1 MRQLA
6 VVTFLVLATVTAV
19 AEDKLVLKDGQVV
32 TGEIISVS
40 RGDVQIRSGGETIRV
55 PRWAI
60 EKMEREGT
68 EGQVETLEPADIPRR
83 GKPRRV
89 LPSPSLVNRD
99 IPEATPEVLAWVDV
113 CIQKLAS
120 QDEGVSK
127 SAIAALR
134 YLGPTARPA
143 LEEAAAG
150 DDETTARNAEKV
162 LAHIDRVEARIA
174 EQKSGEGQ
182 NRRRSAATL
191 SKTLGLSDEQV
202 PEFKAILDDHY
213 RKQTALARS
222 VRKGDV
228 ERDDANRQLVQLRAD
243 VEEKLAKVLTKE
255 QMERFVKTVPRPGTE
270 AASP

>member
-6 VVTFLVLATVTAV
+6 VATVLVLATVTAV
-19 AEDKLVLKDGQVV
+19 AEDKLILKDGQVV
-32 TGEIISVS
+32 TGEIISIS

-60 EKMEREGT
+60 EKMERESD
-68 EGQVETLEPADIPRR
+68 EGQVETLEPADIPGR

-89 LPSPSLVNRD
+89 LPSPSLVNRE
-99 IPEATPEVLAWVDV
+99 IPEVTPELLAWVDV
-113 CIQKLAS
+113 CVQKLAS

-134 YLGPTARPA
+134 YMGPAARPA
-143 LEEAAAG
+143 LEEAAASG
-150 DDETTARNAEKV
+150 DETTARNAEKV
-162 LAHIDRVEARIA
+162 LAHIDRVETRIA
-174 EQKSGEGQ
+174 EQKSGEAQ
-182 NRRRSAATL
+182 RRSAATL

-202 PEFKAILDDHY
+202 PQFQAILDDYY

-222 VRKGDV
+222 IRKGDV
-228 ERDDANRQLVQLRAD
+228 EREDARRQLLQLRAD

-255 QMERFVKTVPRPGTE
+255 QMKRFVKTVPRPGTD
-270 AASP
+270 ATNP